1 MSDSPALCPR
11 CGAMLRVYEPSGA
24 GLYLGCDEPWC
35 GWMSEPTDLAPGE
48 GDLEDVLRDAQ
59 EDPGARG

>member
-11 CGAMLRVYEPSGA
+11 CGSMLRVYEPAA

-35 GWMSEPTDLAPGE
+35 GWMSVPIDLAPGE
-48 GDLEDVLRDAQ
+48 RDLEDVLRDAQ
-59 EDPGARG
+59 EDPGARD